1 MSHNTYV
8 VIETKNVTQ
17 SMIDESLNSSEPH
30 DTFRK
35 SIDLT
40 KSILKFHD
48 HHPNTMGGY
57 TKYNHHDI
65 LDFIADNSDEWETKE

>member
-17 SMIDESLNSSEPH
+17 SMIDESLNSSDPE

-35 SIDLT
+35 SLDCT
-40 KSILKFHD
+40 CSILKFHEK
-48 HHPNTMGGY
+48 HPNTMSGY
-57 TKYNHHDI
+57 IKYNHSEI
-65 LDFIADNSDEWETKE
+65 LKFIADNSDEWETKE